1 MLRAPNG
8 KRGAIHDTVN
18 YPGRSDLPHARRTGA
33 RANVVRSHFRVS
45 ASPTLSKT
53 AALKVPHRAGSRFG
67 RDGQRCGAG
76 IRTQSWDVALSDQG
90 PGFLEV
96 NFRADLNLAQLAE
109 GRQGGPRRRLHRASP
124 GVRLPDLTIRNP
136 FAERRAVRKFA
147 LHNPGHD
154 GNHTREGR
162 YRLRRSGRKG
172 SRCAAAARGGALA
185 PLRLRGRRLGEMP
198 EMERAGQ
205 GAPPAVPAS
214 PGETRCLQPPMR
226 SWNCSARP

>member
-1 MLRAPNG
+1 MLRAPNS

-53 AALKVPHRAGSRFG
+53 ATLKVPHRAGSRFG

-96 NFRADLNLAQLAE
+96 NFRADLNLAQLAD
-109 GRQGGPRRRLHRASP
+109 GK
-124 GVRLPDLTIRNP
+124 GVLDHGYTEHL
-136 FAERRAVRKFA
+136 
-147 LHNPGHD
+147 
-154 GNHTREGR
+154 RECGFR
-162 YRLRRSGRKG
+162 I
-172 SRCAAAARGGALA
+172 
-185 PLRLRGRRLGEMP
+185 
-198 EMERAGQ
+198 
-205 GAPPAVPAS
+205 
-214 PGETRCLQPPMR
+214 
-226 SWNCSARP
+226 